1 MLGKGYTVKSA
12 QMEMNMVAEGY
23 YATKTMK
30 EINDNI
36 QAYTPI
42 LNAVYSIIY
51 EKTNAKN
58 TMAKLTQELI

>member
-30 EINDNI
+30 EINESIHAN
-36 QAYTPI
+36 TPI
-42 LNAVYSIIY
+42 LDAVYSIIY
-51 EKTNAKN
+51 DKGNAKN
-58 TMAKLTQELI
+58 TMAKLTKELI